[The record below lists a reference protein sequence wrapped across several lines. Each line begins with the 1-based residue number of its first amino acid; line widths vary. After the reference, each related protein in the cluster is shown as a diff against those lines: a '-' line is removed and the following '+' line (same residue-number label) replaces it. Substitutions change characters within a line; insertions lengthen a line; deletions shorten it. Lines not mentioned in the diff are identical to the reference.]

1 MEETKSL
8 YPEGTPMRRVID
20 YATHE
25 FFSKGLKTVTM
36 DDIAKGLQMSKR
48 TLYQLFSDKEQ
59 LIIACMEVLS
69 EQEHK
74 LVLHFIKADY
84 NVLEIFLRVV
94 EWRMQRMEHISLQ
107 YILDVARYKPIREY
121 MQQAHAKALLRSE
134 EIFKIGIQQGLFRDD
149 VNIHLLMKCLF
160 ASNEQFTNSLL
171 EEFKLRDCFINIGIF
186 HLRGC
191 CTPKGIE
198 LIDKFLDNY
207 RKN

>member
-121 MQQAHAKALLRSE
+121 MQQAHDKALLRSE

>member
-1 MEETKSL
+1 
-8 YPEGTPMRRVID
+8 MRRVID

-121 MQQAHAKALLRSE
+121 MQQAHTKALSRSE